1 MTDGPNDDHVDQLMK
16 ARRLAIGLS
25 QTDLAEVLGATFQ
38 QAQDGSGANWVDAG
52 RLMQVAEALD
62 IPVDL
67 LCSPSIG
74 AEREAPDPS
83 PAQRMSSLQSVLE
96 LRLLRAFQNLTD
108 LRTQEVLVLLA
119 EQIAKRQVD
128 RGGDAG

>member
-1 MTDGPNDDHVDQLMK
+1 
-16 ARRLAIGLS
+16 
-25 QTDLAEVLGATFQ
+25 
-38 QAQDGSGANWVDAG
+38 
-52 RLMQVAEALD
+52 
-62 IPVDL
+62 
-67 LCSPSIG
+67 
-74 AEREAPDPS
+74 
-83 PAQRMSSLQSVLE
+83 MSSLQSVLE